1 MHPRRRRL
9 IVLGSTGS
17 IGVNTLAV
25 VDHLHRI
32 GAASFE
38 VVGLAAGSNHEL
50 LCEQAQ
56 TWSVK
61 AVALAECTDPNAIR
75 TLREFGQFLT
85 GPDAAVELIDA
96 VAQPGDL
103 VVGAIVGVAGLPAI
117 VRAIERGCDIALA
130 NKETLVAAGA
140 IVMPLVRERG
150 VSLIPVDSEHS
161 AVFQCMQAGRTPQ
174 EVQRVIL
181 TASGGP
187 FRTWSAER
195 LARATIEEALN
206 HPTWSMGDK
215 VTIDS
220 ASLMNKALEV
230 IEAHWLFDLPAE
242 KIDVLVHPQ
251 SIVHSLVEFVD
262 GSVIAQMNP
271 PDMKLPIQYAL
282 TWPDRRSG
290 SSRALNLADVKR
302 LEFEA
307 VDAERFPAIGLA
319 EQAITRGGNAGAV
332 LNAANEAAVDA
343 FRRGRI
349 TFDRIARLVAGA
361 LETVPANAVRTLDD
375 CLDAD
380 RAAREWVD
388 AQLETSP
395 PRAVTGRGD
404 ESSVSSSSSP
414 SSSSSRAAAV
424 DPLSRGATR

>member
-1 MHPRRRRL
+1 
-9 IVLGSTGS
+9 
-17 IGVNTLAV
+17 
-25 VDHLHRI
+25 
-32 GAASFE
+32 
-38 VVGLAAGSNHEL
+38 
-50 LCEQAQ
+50 
-56 TWSVK
+56 
-61 AVALAECTDPNAIR
+61 TDPNATG
-75 TLREFGQFLT
+75 TLREFDQVFT

-150 VSLIPVDSEHS
+150 VALIPVDSEHS
-161 AVFQCMQAGRTPQ
+161 AVFQCMQAGRTPH

-181 TASGGP
+181 TPSGGP
-187 FRTWSAER
+187 FRTLSAER
-195 LARATIEEALN
+195 LARSTGQQSLN
-206 HPTWSMGDK
+206 HPTWAMGEK

-230 IEAHWLFDLPAE
+230 IEAHRLFDLPAE
-242 KIDVLVHPQ
+242 KIDVLVHPH

-282 TWPDRRSG
+282 TWPDRRTG

-319 EQAITRGGNAGAV
+319 EQAIVRGGNAGAV

-349 TFDRIARLVAGA
+349 TFDRITRLVAGA
-361 LETVPANAVRTLDD
+361 LEAVPAGAIRTLAD

-380 RAAREWVD
+380 RAARAWVD
-388 AQLETSP
+388 AQLP
-395 PRAVTGRGD
+395 A
-404 ESSVSSSSSP
+404 SSP
-414 SSSSSRAAAV
+414 RT
-424 DPLSRGATR
+424 AT